1 VDINFYLTGRAV
13 DNAASKSA
21 AYVTSQS
28 ILFNGVRDGVLYR
41 QLIMRKP
48 PNNGV
53 GYIIDLAEITVPGG
67 VIRIDRCRLAFE
79 HELTLGHFG
88 LPHFGGKKAV
98 LHTFEDEMKQGI
110 TASIPGRS
118 VALIAYRGWDTVQ
131 SQVHCGFNA
140 EAEEST
146 VLFVHRKRTAKN
158 PPMELMIT
166 AMLHKTNDTAW
177 TPEELDPV
185 KAIRI
190 MTVTP
195 SGSVLG
201 AEITLA
207 DNTTHQV
214 DYKNIDGL
222 KNC

>member
-1 VDINFYLTGRAV
+1 
-13 DNAASKSA
+13 
-21 AYVTSQS
+21 
-28 ILFNGVRDGVLYR
+28 
-41 QLIMRKP
+41 LIMRKP

-53 GYIIDLAEITVPGG
+53 GYIIDLAEITLPGG
-67 VIRIDRCRLAFE
+67 VLRIDRCRLAFE

-98 LHTFEDEMKQGI
+98 LHSFQDVSKQGI

-118 VALIAYRGWDTVQ
+118 VALMMYGGWDTIQ
-131 SQVHCGFNA
+131 SQVHTGFNA

-146 VLFVHRKRTAKN
+146 VLFVHRKRTAQN
-158 PPMELMIT
+158 PGMELMIT
-166 AMLHKTNDTAW
+166 AMLHKTDDTAW

-190 MTVTP
+190 MEVTP
-195 SGSVLG
+195 TGSVLG

-207 DNTTHQV
+207 DRTYVV
-214 DYKNIDGL
+214 DFKNVDGYRS
-222 KNC
+222 C

>member
-13 DNAASKSA
+13 DNAASKDA
-21 AYVTSQS
+21 TYVTSQS
-28 ILFNGVRDGVLYR
+28 ALFNGVRDGVLYR

-88 LPHFGGKKAV
+88 LPHFDGKKAA
-98 LHTFEDEMKQGI
+98 LHTFEDEAKKGI

-118 VALIAYRGWDTVQ
+118 VALIAYHGWDAIQ
-131 SQVHCGFNA
+131 SQVHSGFNA
-140 EAEEST
+140 ETEEST
-146 VLFVHRKRTAKN
+146 VLFVHRKRTTKN

-166 AMLHKTNDTAW
+166 AMLHKTDDTAW
-177 TPEELDPV
+177 SPEELNPV

-190 MTVTP
+190 MEVTP

-207 DNTTHQV
+207 DLTTHMV
-214 DYKNIDGL
+214 DFKNIDGF